1 MTIST
6 FSSDIARGVSR
17 DGGKVADAESPA
29 PLTAGWQAA
38 KKRGGILADNAAP
51 KIASRDEVLE
61 MLTEKARQGYTGAMI
76 ALERA
81 LRAAE
86 RKEREVLDNE
96 LDRILTK

>member
-1 MTIST
+1 MLAT
-6 FSSDIARGVSR
+6 
-17 DGGKVADAESPA
+17 AEWLA
-29 PLTAGWQAA
+29 V
-38 KKRGGILADNAAP
+38 KKSEGILAANAAP
-51 KIASRDEVLE
+51 KIASREEVLE

-86 RKEREVLDNE
+86 QKEREEFDNE

>member
-1 MTIST
+1 M
-6 FSSDIARGVSR
+6 
-17 DGGKVADAESPA
+17 
-29 PLTAGWQAA
+29 
-38 KKRGGILADNAAP
+38 KKSEGILAENAAP

-86 RKEREVLDNE
+86 RKERDE
-96 LDRILTK
+96 LDTELNRILAK

>member
-1 MTIST
+1 M
-6 FSSDIARGVSR
+6 
-17 DGGKVADAESPA
+17 AE
-29 PLTAGWQAA
+29 
-38 KKRGGILADNAAP
+38 NAEP
-51 KIASRDEVLE
+51 TIASRDEVLA

-86 RKEREVLDNE
+86 RKEREELDSE

>member
-1 MTIST
+1 MGATGEGRR
-6 FSSDIARGVSR
+6 RGVPCSAHR
-17 DGGKVADAESPA
+17 RVASWE
-29 PLTAGWQAA
+29 
-38 KKRGGILADNAAP
+38 KREGILAENAAP

-86 RKEREVLDNE
+86 RREREGLDNE

>member
-1 MTIST
+1 MASC
-6 FSSDIARGVSR
+6 
-17 DGGKVADAESPA
+17 E
-29 PLTAGWQAA
+29 
-38 KKRGGILADNAAP
+38 KKGEGILDENA
-51 KIASRDEVLE
+51 KRDIASRDEVLE

-86 RKEREVLDNE
+86 RKERDELDNE

>member
-1 MTIST
+1 MP
-6 FSSDIARGVSR
+6 D
-17 DGGKVADAESPA
+17 
-29 PLTAGWQAA
+29 
-38 KKRGGILADNAAP
+38 
-51 KIASRDEVLE
+51 IASRNEVLE

-86 RKEREVLDNE
+86 RNERGQLDTE